1 MLAIGALV
9 WAQDAT
15 GPGAAEDQNST
26 LSAPQSGAPNLAQNN
41 APNPAPS
48 SAPDS
53 EGWRRLG
60 AAPAGAD
67 PQAPAVQ
74 PVNPPP
80 LPAALTIPAGTYF
93 TIRVNQPLNSE
104 HNKVGDLFT
113 ATLAKPI
120 IINGF
125 VVAERG
131 ETIAGRVSE
140 VEKHGLL
147 KGSSKLGVELTQLT
161 LSDGSQ
167 VPLHSQLISISGP
180 GVGGRNVAVVGG
192 TTAVG
197 AAAGAIAG
205 GGSGAAIGAGAG
217 LGVGLLGAVLSKG
230 YPAIIPPEAVLTF
243 SMQQPITVATDR
255 APQAFRRAGP
265 GDYEQP
271 RLAVRPGPPPRPY
284 YGAGYYGPYPYYGY
298 PYPYYYGPA
307 VGIGVYGRW
316 R

>member
-1 MLAIGALV
+1 MLAMGVMV
-9 WAQDAT
+9 WAQDVPAQAGAT
-15 GPGAAEDQNST
+15 QD
-26 LSAPQSGAPNLAQNN
+26 SG
-41 APNPAPS
+41 
-48 SAPDS
+48 
-53 EGWRRLG
+53 GWRRLG
-60 AAPAGAD
+60 SAPAD
-67 PQAPAVQ
+67 TSQAPPAPQ
-74 PVNPPP
+74 QVNAPPSP
-80 LPAALTIPAGTYF
+80 PAIPATLTIPAGTYF
-93 TIRVNQPLNSE
+93 TIRVNQALNSE

-120 IINGF
+120 IVNGI

-131 ETIAGRVSE
+131 ETIAGRVSQ
-140 VEKHGLL
+140 VEKSGLL

-205 GGSGAAIGAGAG
+205 AGTGAAIGAGAG

-230 YPAIIPPEAVLTF
+230 YPAIIAPEAVLTF
-243 SMQQPITVATDR
+243 SMVQPITVATDR
-255 APQAFRRAGP
+255 APQAFRYAGP
-265 GDYEQP
+265 ADYEQP
-271 RLAVRPGPPPRPY
+271 RLAPRPGPRPY
-284 YGAGYYGPYPYYGY
+284 PYPYGAGYSGYYGAYPYYY
-298 PYPYYYGPA
+298 PYPYYYGYPGVA
-307 VGIGVYGRW
+307 IGVYGRW